1 MKKVISTII
10 VIAMLAVAFF
20 AFGSSA
26 MAASG
31 VEMEVTAN
39 VTELLEA
46 GEVEF
51 TATITNNSGATIN
64 PIGILYSCNGHSF
77 NKSLDAP
84 IAHEDTVTVKFTCN
98 VEEDMIGSPFTFA
111 LADSAETLAT
121 DELTI
126 QKKQPTIVLAA
137 SGKANKTLAGKG
149 DIITFTISL
158 ENQGDV
164 KLDDIVVSA
173 PELNGGKA
181 FRDDPFSLEPTQS
194 FSVVYKHTMD
204 KAMTVHPVVKYK
216 YNGVDQTPIALD
228 PIELSEAVRKVETT
242 LSVDNKNPNA
252 GENVT
257 FTLNIENEGTVPYT
271 NMKVYMNGEEVDF
284 PANNLNPGNSY
295 SEDYVRPFD
304 VSMDVTFMV
313 TLKDHNG
320 QTRSVNTNSISI
332 QLPVD
337 GDALAEKLKFN
348 MSVDRPK
355 LTSEGTI
362 TFSGNIT
369 NSSEFLLS
377 DISVDDDTLGNVFK
391 ADELLATSS
400 KKLEYTSDI
409 NETTTYN
416 FVLTVKDRDGKV
428 YTVNAEPITVE
439 ITSAVIEDDDPDFD
453 DAATV
458 DEPTNELTLNGDEKN
473 VGKLGILGIISIVLI
488 VLILGVGAALIVLWK
503 KGASTP
509 SRSSGRKPVA
519 RPSAKRPPAKRKP
532 AARKPTSNYKDR
544 NNF

>member
-20 AFGSSA
+20 AFGSTA
-26 MAASG
+26 LAAGESL
-31 VEMEVTAN
+31 N
-39 VTELLEA
+39 VSTTVSELLEGA
-46 GEVEF
+46 SVSF
-51 TATITNNSGATIN
+51 TATITAGDTELVGYKIICNGTVCYNSDGARLAANTSAEASFSMQVTTEMLGN
-64 PIGILYSCNGHSF
+64 PIEF
-77 NKSLDAP
+77 
-84 IAHEDTVTVKFTCN
+84 V
-98 VEEDMIGSPFTFA
+98 
-111 LADSAETLAT
+111 LADDSNANITTHSVTIAKKAPTITLA
-121 DELTI
+121 
-126 QKKQPTIVLAA
+126 V
-137 SGKANKTLAGKG
+137 SGKANKTQADKG
-149 DIITFTISL
+149 SVITLTVSL

-181 FRDDPFSLEPTQS
+181 FRDAISLEPTQS
-194 FSVVYKHTMD
+194 FDVTYKHTMD
-204 KAMTVHPVVKYK
+204 KAITVHPVVKYK
-216 YNGVDQTPIALD
+216 YNGVEQEAKALD
-228 PIELSEAVRKVETT
+228 PIELKQAVRKVETSLT
-242 LSVDNKNPNA
+242 VDNKNPNA
-252 GENVT
+252 GEDVT
-257 FTLNIENEGTVPYT
+257 FTLKIENEGTVPYT
-271 NMKVYMNGEEVDF
+271 NMKVYLNGEEVDF

-295 SEDYVRPFD
+295 TEDYVRSFD
-304 VSMDVTFMV
+304 IATDVVFMV

-320 QTRSVNTNSISI
+320 QTRSVNTNTISI

-337 GDALAEKLKFN
+337 TTALTEKLKFN
-348 MSVDRPK
+348 MTVDRPK
-355 LTSEGTI
+355 LTSEGVI

-369 NSSEFLLS
+369 NSSEYLLS
-377 DISVDDDTLGNVFK
+377 GISVDDETLGNIFK
-391 ADELLATSS
+391 ADELPATSS
-400 KKLEYTSDI
+400 KKIEFESDI

-439 ITSAVIEDDDPDFD
+439 ITSAVIEDNDPDFD

-458 DEPTNELTLNGDEKN
+458 DEPSNELTLNGDEKN

-488 VLILGVGAALIVLWK
+488 VLIIGVGVTLVILWK

-509 SRSSGRKPVA
+509 SRNSGRKPAA

-532 AARKPTSNYKDR
+532 AARKPTRNYKDR

>member
-20 AFGSSA
+20 AFGSTA
-26 MAASG
+26 LAAGESL
-31 VEMEVTAN
+31 N
-39 VTELLEA
+39 VSTTVSELLEGA
-46 GEVEF
+46 VVDF
-51 TATITNNSGATIN
+51 TATVTAGDTNLVGYKITCNGNTCYNSDGATLLANNSAEVSFSMQVTTEMLGN
-64 PIGILYSCNGHSF
+64 PISF
-77 NKSLDAP
+77 
-84 IAHEDTVTVKFTCN
+84 V
-98 VEEDMIGSPFTFA
+98 
-111 LADSAETLAT
+111 LADDSSSNIIT
-121 DELTI
+121 DSVTI
-126 QKKQPTIVLAA
+126 AKKAPTITLAA
-137 SGKANKTLAGKG
+137 SGKANKTLAAKG
-149 DIITFTISL
+149 DVITFTISL

-164 KLDDIVVSA
+164 RLDDIVVSA
-173 PELNGGKA
+173 PELNDGDP
-181 FRDDPFSLEPTQS
+181 FRDAFSLEPTQS
-194 FSVVYKHTMD
+194 FDVIYKHTMD
-204 KAMTVHPVVKYK
+204 KEMVVHPVVKYK
-216 YNGVDQTPIALD
+216 YNGVEQEAKALD
-228 PIELSEAVRKVETT
+228 PIELTEESRNVKTT
-242 LSVDNKNPNA
+242 LTVDNKNPNA
-252 GENVT
+252 GEDVT
-257 FTLNIENEGTVPYT
+257 FTLNIENEGNVPYT

-284 PANNLNPGNSY
+284 PANNLKPGNSY
-295 SEDYVRPFD
+295 SEDYVRSYDISTEVGF
-304 VSMDVTFMV
+304 TI
-313 TLKDHNG
+313 TLKDHHG
-320 QTRSVNTNSISI
+320 QTKSVNTNTISI

-337 GDALAEKLKFN
+337 TNALSEKLKFN

-355 LTSEGTI
+355 LTSEGVI

-369 NSSEFLLS
+369 NSSEYLLS
-377 DISVDDDTLGNVFK
+377 EISVDDETLGNIFR
-391 ADELLATSS
+391 ADELPATSS
-400 KKLEYTSDI
+400 KKIEFPSDI

-488 VLILGVGAALIVLWK
+488 VLILGVGVALIVLWK

-509 SRSSGRKPVA
+509 SRSSGRKPAA

-532 AARKPTSNYKDR
+532 AARKPTRNYKDR